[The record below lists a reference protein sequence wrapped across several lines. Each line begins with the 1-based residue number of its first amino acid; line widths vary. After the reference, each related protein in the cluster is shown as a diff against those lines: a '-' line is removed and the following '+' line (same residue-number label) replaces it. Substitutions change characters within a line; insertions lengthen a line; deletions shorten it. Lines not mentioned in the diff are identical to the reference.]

1 MAQMVGGGGTRQLG
15 SVMRPIGG
23 FRASG
28 GNLVTMGEEE
38 TVAVDVN
45 SDLDMMD
52 VLKED
57 LVEEETVAWVEDM
70 VAEME
75 D

>member
-1 MAQMVGGGGTRQLG
+1 MED
-15 SVMRPIGG
+15 S
-23 FRASG
+23 
-28 GNLVTMGEEE
+28 LVTMGEEE

-45 SDLDMMD
+45 SDSDMTD

-70 VAEME
+70 VAEVG